1 MAYKLVNRYGV
12 VLQVNDLVTWCANG
26 PYYKDGW
33 TAQDCVDHLVST
45 GQYKIYDLET
55 KTLYVPEMY
64 NNDKHQLLINQ
75 LLMSSK

>member
-1 MAYKLVNRYGV
+1 MAYKVVNPYGV
-12 VLQVNDLVTWCANG
+12 VLQVDDMVSWCKSG
-26 PYYKDGW
+26 PYYKDRW
-33 TAQDCVDHLVST
+33 TAQDCIDHLVST